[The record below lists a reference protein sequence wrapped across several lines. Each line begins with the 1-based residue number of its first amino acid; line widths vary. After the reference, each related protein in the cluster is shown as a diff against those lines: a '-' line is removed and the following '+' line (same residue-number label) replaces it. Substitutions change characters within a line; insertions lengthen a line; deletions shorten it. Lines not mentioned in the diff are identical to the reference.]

1 MRSFLLP
8 LLPLLLVPVTSAAQ
22 STLIVDVVLNKPD
35 AGGQLMLLLCPTKE
49 AYDTDKG
56 CVPRVVKADGRTVSI
71 TCADLKPGTYAV
83 KVFHDI
89 NSDRKLNTNWVG
101 WPQEPFG
108 FGNDAPIKMGPP
120 SFEAAAVP
128 VKEGRQTTR
137 VNLR

>member
-1 MRSFLLP
+1 MIPHSLLLSFLLGP
-8 LLPLLLVPVTSAAQ
+8 WAASAQ
-22 STLIVDVVLNKPD
+22 STLQVDVVLNKPD
-35 AGGQLMLLLCPTKE
+35 AGGQLMMLLCGSAA
-49 AYDTDKG
+49 AYDTDEG
-56 CVPRVVKADGRTVSI
+56 CIPKMVKADGRTVRV
-71 TCADLKPGTYAV
+71 TFTDLKPGTYAV

-120 SFEAAAVP
+120 SYEAAAVQ
-128 VKEGRQTTR
+128 VKAGVQTTR

>member
-1 MRSFLLP
+1 MRI
-8 LLPLLLVPVTSAAQ
+8 PLLLATLVTLPFVTQAQ
-22 STLIVDVVLNKPD
+22 GTLTVEVVLNKPE
-35 AGGQLMLLLCPTKE
+35 AGGQLMLLLCPSKE
-49 AYDTDKG
+49 AYDKDEG
-56 CVPRVVKADGRTVSI
+56 CTPRIVKADGRTVRI
-71 TCADLKPGTYAV
+71 TFTDVTPGTYAV

-120 SFEAAAVP
+120 SFEAAAVQ
-128 VKEGRQTTR
+128 VKAGAQTTR